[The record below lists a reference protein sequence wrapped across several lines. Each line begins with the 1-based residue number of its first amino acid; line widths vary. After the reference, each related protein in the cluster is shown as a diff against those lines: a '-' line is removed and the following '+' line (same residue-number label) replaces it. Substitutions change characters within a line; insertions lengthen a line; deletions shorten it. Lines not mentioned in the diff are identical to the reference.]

1 MENPLWVWDWI
12 DPNVGTSPADKLE
25 EEPVKQAAPVSLP
38 DLLVAAHA
46 RTVVDGFK
54 PVTEIRPEP
63 LIEIEEP
70 GTSPALR
77 EATLTIQL

>member
-1 MENPLWVWDWI
+1 M
-12 DPNVGTSPADKLE
+12 
-25 EEPVKQAAPVSLP
+25 KQAAPVSLP